1 MLIAKAKLNS
11 VEILMSKALID
22 TNITHDEL
30 VSINNVSKEYDDI
43 KEEVR
48 NLENLTVT
56 ERF

>member
-48 NLENLTVT
+48 NLKNLTVT

>member
-48 NLENLTVT
+48 NLENLTVI

>member
-1 MLIAKAKLNS
+1 MLITKAKLNS

>member
-43 KEEVR
+43 KEGVR
-48 NLENLTVT
+48 NLKNLTVT

>member
-1 MLIAKAKLNS
+1 MLLAKAKLNS
-11 VEILMSKALID
+11 VEILISKALID
-22 TNITHDEL
+22 TNITHGEL